1 MQFASVYIIM
11 HHPVE
16 KQVLLTY
23 EYMILTSY
31 DTFYILSK
39 GHMILQALHIL
50 LLNQDANPFPF
61 WIMWGM

>member
-31 DTFYILSK
+31 DTFNIFSK
-39 GHMILQALHIL
+39 GHIYIS
-50 LLNQDANPFPF
+50 PY
-61 WIMWGM
+61 ISSC